1 MREPSGTIHYIF
13 MKYIADL
20 LPTFPLTDPIAIFLL
35 VIVIILCAPILNRF
49 KIPHIIGLILAG
61 TLFGPH
67 GLNILSNDA
76 SFELFGKVGI
86 LYIMFQAGLEIDLNT
101 FKQNSTKSILFG
113 IYTFVIPMAF
123 GIITGMWL
131 LEMDFTRATLLASM
145 YASHTLIAYPIVS
158 KMGIS
163 KNRAVSI
170 TIAGTII
177 TVTASLLVLAVIV
190 AAAKGEMNAGYW
202 MKFGISTLAFCAIVF
217 GLLPRLSKFFLRR
230 FNDSVAQYIFV
241 MVIIFFASL
250 LAQASGLE
258 GILGAFFA
266 GLILNRL
273 IPSVSPLMNRIEF
286 VGNAIFIPF
295 FLLSIGMQIDLRA
308 FVTSIESVKVAAV
321 MTVVATAT
329 KWMAAK
335 LSQMTSRLTKVEGD
349 LIFGLSNGQA
359 AATLAAVMIGYNIG
373 LLDENVLNGTI
384 VMILVT
390 CTISSIATERA
401 ARKIAIEEIQQ
412 DEQRQKLGTERI
424 LIPISNPQTMPQLL
438 DISNLVKQRNNK
450 TLFALKINSDPDDT
464 AGAKLMESAAKLASA
479 TDNKLV
485 QIMKCD
491 LNIANCIIDTVH
503 SNKITDLIVGIHHK
517 ANIVDTF
524 LGGTITSL
532 INSSSNQNLIIYGP
546 KKPINSVKRLVV
558 AVPQM
563 AELEVGF
570 DIWFDRIKNIAS
582 QLSIP
587 VVFYANK
594 VTTAA
599 LKKQC
604 EIHSSLNVSFREL
617 ASWEDFLIISK
628 HIKHGDTLIVITARK
643 ATLSY
648 NNLFEKIPYYLNKYF
663 ADNNFLLIYPRQ
675 TAPDGTDNDIYNPLK
690 IS

>member
-1 MREPSGTIHYIF
+1 M
-13 MKYIADL
+13 L
-20 LPTFPLTDPIAIFLL
+20 
-35 VIVIILCAPILNRF
+35 
-49 KIPHIIGLILAG
+49 
-61 TLFGPH
+61 
-67 GLNILSNDA
+67 
-76 SFELFGKVGI
+76 
-86 LYIMFQAGLEIDLNT
+86 
-101 FKQNSTKSILFG
+101 
-113 IYTFVIPMAF
+113 F

-131 LEMDFTRATLLASM
+131 LDMDFTRATLLASM

-177 TVTASLLVLAVIV
+177 TVTASLLILAVIV
-190 AAAKGEMNAGYW
+190 ATTKGEMNSAYW
-202 MKFGISTLAFCAIVF
+202 IKFALSTLIFCIIVF
-217 GLLPRLSKFFLRR
+217 WLLPKLSKYFLRR

-250 LAQASGLE
+250 LAQAAGLE

-308 FVTSIESVKVAAV
+308 FITSIESVKVAIV

-335 LSQMTSRLTKVEGD
+335 LSQITSKLSSVEGD

-401 ARKIAIEEIQQ
+401 ARKIAIEETQQ

-438 DISNLVKQRNNK
+438 DISNLIKQRNNK
-450 TLFALKINSDPDDT
+450 TLYALKINSDPDDT
-464 AGAKLMESAAKLASA
+464 SGAKLLENAAKLASA

-491 LNIANCIIDTVH
+491 LNISNCIIDTVQ

-532 INSSSNQNLIIYGP
+532 INGTSNQNLIIYGP
-546 KKPINSVKRLVV
+546 KKPINAVKRLIV

-570 DIWFDRIKNIAS
+570 DLWFDRIKNIAS

-587 VVFYANK
+587 IIFYANK
-594 VTTAA
+594 ITTEA

-628 HIKHGDTLIVITARK
+628 DMKHSDTLIVITARK
-643 ATLSY
+643 ATVSY

-663 ADNNFLLIYPRQ
+663 TDNNFLLIYPQQ
-675 TAPDGTDNDIYNPLK
+675 TASDGTDNDRYNPLK

>member
-1 MREPSGTIHYIF
+1 
-13 MKYIADL
+13 MKYITDL
-20 LPTFPLTDPIAIFLL
+20 IPSFPLTDPIAIFLL

-113 IYTFVIPMAF
+113 TYTFIIPMAF
-123 GIITGMWL
+123 GTATGMWL
-131 LEMDFTRATLLASM
+131 LDMDFTRATLLASM

-177 TVTASLLVLAVIV
+177 TVTASLLILAVIV
-190 AAAKGEMNAGYW
+190 ATTKGEMNPTYW
-202 MKFGISTLAFCAIVF
+202 IKFGISTLLFSLIVF
-217 GLLPRLSKFFLRR
+217 GLLPKLSKYFLRH

-250 LAQASGLE
+250 LAQAAGLE

-295 FLLSIGMQIDLRA
+295 FLLSIGMQIDIRA
-308 FVTSIESVKVAAV
+308 FITNIESIKVAAV
-321 MTVVATAT
+321 MTIVATAT
-329 KWMAAK
+329 KWIAAK
-335 LSQMTSRLTKVEGD
+335 LSQISSRLTKIEGD

-373 LLDENVLNGTI
+373 LLNENILNGTI

-390 CTISSIATERA
+390 CTISSVATERA
-401 ARKIAIEEIQQ
+401 ARKIAIEETKQ
-412 DEQRQKLGTERI
+412 DEQRQRLGTERI

-438 DISNLVKQRNNK
+438 DISNLVKPRNNK
-450 TLFALKINSDPDDT
+450 TLYALKINNDPEDSSGT
-464 AGAKLMESAAKLASA
+464 KLLESAAKLASA
-479 TDNKLV
+479 TDNKLIP
-485 QIMKCD
+485 IMKCD
-491 LNIANCIIDTVH
+491 LNISNCIIDTIH
-503 SNKITDLIVGIHHK
+503 ANKITDLIIGIHHK

-524 LGGTITSL
+524 LGSTTTSL
-532 INSSSNQNLIIYGP
+532 INGTSHQNLIIYGP
-546 KKPINSVKRLVV
+546 KKPINSVKRLII

-563 AELEVGF
+563 AELEIGF
-570 DIWFDRIKNIAS
+570 NLWFDRIKNIAT

-594 VTTAA
+594 TTTET
-599 LKKQC
+599 LKKLCQ
-604 EIHSSLNVSFREL
+604 IHSSLNASFREL
-617 ASWEDFLIISK
+617 AAWEDFLIISK
-628 HIKHGDTLIVITARK
+628 HIKHGDTLIVISARK
-643 ATLSY
+643 ATVSY
-648 NNLFEKIPYYLNKYF
+648 HNLFEKIPYYLNKYF
-663 ADNNFLLIYPRQ
+663 AENNFLLIYPQQ
-675 TAPDGTDNDIYNPLK
+675 TASDGTDNDIYNPLK

>member
-1 MREPSGTIHYIF
+1 

-131 LEMDFTRATLLASM
+131 LKMDFTRATLLASM

-217 GLLPRLSKFFLRR
+217 GLLPRLSKYFLRR

-335 LSQMTSRLTKVEGD
+335 LSQMTSRLTKVESD

-532 INSSSNQNLIIYGP
+532 INGSSSQNLIIYGP

-594 VTTAA
+594 NTTIA

-604 EIHSSLNVSFREL
+604 EIHSSLNASFREL

-628 HIKHGDTLIVITARK
+628 HIKPGDTLIVVTARK

-663 ADNNFLLIYPRQ
+663 ADHNFLLIYPRQ

>member
-1 MREPSGTIHYIF
+1 
-13 MKYIADL
+13 MKYIEDL
-20 LPTFPLTDPIAIFLL
+20 IPSFPLTDPIAIFLL

-113 IYTFVIPMAF
+113 IYTFILPMVF

-131 LEMDFTRATLLASM
+131 LNMDFTRATLLASM

-177 TVTASLLVLAVIV
+177 TVTASLLILAVIV
-190 AAAKGEMNAGYW
+190 ATTKGKMNSAYW
-202 MKFGISTLAFCAIVF
+202 IKFGISTLIFGLIVF
-217 GLLPRLSKFFLRR
+217 WLLPKLSKYFLRR

-250 LAQASGLE
+250 LAQAAGLE

-308 FVTSIESVKVAAV
+308 FITSIESVKVAAV
-321 MTVVATAT
+321 MTIVATIT

-335 LSQMTSRLTKVEGD
+335 LSQVTSKLSSVEGD

-390 CTISSIATERA
+390 CTISSIATEHA
-401 ARKIAIEEIQQ
+401 ARKIAIEETQQ
-412 DEQRQKLGTERI
+412 DEQRQRLGTERI

-438 DISNLVKQRNNK
+438 DLSNLIKQRNNK
-450 TLFALKINSDPDDT
+450 TLYALKINNDPEDT
-464 AGAKLMESAAKLASA
+464 SGAKLLESAAKLASA
-479 TDNKLV
+479 TDNKLI

-491 LNIANCIIDTVH
+491 LNISNCIIDTVQA
-503 SNKITDLIVGIHHK
+503 NKITDLIVGIHHK

-524 LGGTITSL
+524 LGGTITAL
-532 INSSSNQNLIIYGP
+532 INGTSHQNLIIYGP
-546 KKPINSVKRLVV
+546 KRPVNSVKRLVV
-558 AVPQM
+558 TVPQM
-563 AELEVGF
+563 AELEIGF
-570 DIWFDRIKNIAS
+570 DLWFDRVKNIAS

-587 VVFYANK
+587 IIFYANK
-594 VTTAA
+594 TTTEA

-604 EIHSSLNVSFREL
+604 EIHSSLNISFREL

-628 HIKHGDTLIVITARK
+628 DIKHSDTLIVITARK
-643 ATLSY
+643 ATVSY

-663 ADNNFLLIYPRQ
+663 ADNNFLLIYPQQ
-675 TAPDGTDNDIYNPLK
+675 TASDGTDNDIYNPLK

>member
-1 MREPSGTIHYIF
+1 MNISALFPVTEPTWIYLGVLSIVLF
-13 MKYIADL
+13 APL
-20 LPTFPLTDPIAIFLL
+20 LFNKL
-35 VIVIILCAPILNRF
+35 RM
-49 KIPHIIGLILAG
+49 PHIIGMILAG
-61 TLFGPH
+61 LLIGPN
-67 GLNILSNDA
+67 GLNILERDD
-76 SFELFGKVGI
+76 SFELFGKVG
-86 LYIMFQAGLEIDLNT
+86 LYYIMFLASLEINMQEM
-101 FKQNSTKSILFG
+101 KQAKGGALLMG
-113 IYTFVIPMAF
+113 LAVFVIPIALGLVANIF
-123 GIITGMWL
+123 I
-131 LEMDFTRATLLASM
+131 LEYSIVASVLLASM
-145 YASHTLIAYPIVS
+145 YASYTLISYPIVARYGLS
-158 KMGIS
+158 RLRCVNFVVG
-163 KNRAVSI
+163 
-170 TIAGTII
+170 GTII
-177 TVTASLLVLAVIV
+177 TDTLTLFVLAIVAGTFSGEASVWFVLLMLAKLLGIAAVIV
-190 AAAKGEMNAGYW
+190 
-202 MKFGISTLAFCAIVF
+202 FLF
-217 GLLPRLSKFFLRR
+217 PRIARYFFRNY
-230 FNDSVAQYIFV
+230 NDSVIQYIFV
-241 MVIIFFASL
+241 MAMLFLGAGMME
-250 LAQASGLE
+250 LAGME
-258 GILGAFFA
+258 GILGAFIT
-266 GLILNRL
+266 GLVLNRQ
-273 IPSVSPLMNRIEF
+273 IPHSSPLMRRIDF

-308 FVTSIESVKVAAV
+308 FVTSLESVKVAIV

-335 LSQMTSRLTKVEGD
+335 LSQVTSKLSSVEGD

-373 LLDENVLNGTI
+373 LLDENILNGTI

-412 DEQRQKLGTERI
+412 NEQRQKLGTERI

-438 DISNLVKQRNNK
+438 DISNLIKQRNNK
-450 TLFALKINSDPDDT
+450 TLFALKINSDPEDSV
-464 AGAKLMESAAKLASA
+464 GAKLMESAAKLASA

-491 LNIANCIIDTVH
+491 LNIANCIIDTVQA
-503 SNKITDLIVGIHHK
+503 NKITDLIVGIHHK

-532 INSSSNQNLIIYGP
+532 INGTSNQNLIIYGP

-582 QLSIP
+582 QLSLPI
-587 VVFYANK
+587 VFYANK
-594 VTTAA
+594 DTTTA

-628 HIKHGDTLIVITARK
+628 YIKHGDTLIVITARK

-663 ADNNFLLIYPRQ
+663 TDNNFLLIYPRQ
-675 TAPDGTDNDIYNPLK
+675 TASDGTDNDRYNPLK

>member
-1 MREPSGTIHYIF
+1 MNHIT
-13 MKYIADL
+13 DL

-113 IYTFVIPMAF
+113 IYTFVLPMAF

-158 KMGIS
+158 KMGIA

-177 TVTASLLVLAVIV
+177 TVTASLLILAVIV
-190 AAAKGEMNAGYW
+190 AAAQGEMNAGYW
-202 MKFGISTLAFCAIVF
+202 TKFGVSTLVFCAIVF
-217 GLLPRLSKFFLRR
+217 GLLPRLSKYFLRR

-308 FVTSIESVKVAAV
+308 FVTSIESVKVAIV

-335 LSQMTSRLTKVEGD
+335 LSQVTSRLSSVEGD

-412 DEQRQKLGTERI
+412 NEQRQKLGTERI

-450 TLFALKINSDPDDT
+450 TLFALKINNDPEDT
-464 AGAKLMESAAKLASA
+464 GGAKLMENAAKLASA

-503 SNKITDLIVGIHHK
+503 ANKITDLIVGIHHK

-594 VTTAA
+594 ITTAA

-663 ADNNFLLIYPRQ
+663 AENNFLLIYPRQ

>member
-1 MREPSGTIHYIF
+1 
-13 MKYIADL
+13 MKYIEDL
-20 LPTFPLTDPIAIFLL
+20 IPTFPLTDPIAIFLL

-113 IYTFVIPMAF
+113 IYTFVIPMTF
-123 GIITGMWL
+123 GIITGMRL
-131 LEMDFTRATLLASM
+131 LDMDFTRATLLASM

-177 TVTASLLVLAVIV
+177 TVTASLLILAVIV
-190 AAAKGEMNAGYW
+190 ATTKGEMNSAYW
-202 MKFGISTLAFCAIVF
+202 IKFGVSTLIFGIIVF
-217 GLLPRLSKFFLRR
+217 WLLPKLSKYFLRR

-250 LAQASGLE
+250 LAQAAGLE

-308 FVTSIESVKVAAV
+308 FITSIESIKVAAV
-321 MTVVATAT
+321 MTIVATAT

-335 LSQMTSRLTKVEGD
+335 LSQLTSKLNHVEGD

-373 LLDENVLNGTI
+373 LLDENILNGTI

-390 CTISSIATERA
+390 CTISSVATERA
-401 ARKIAIEEIQQ
+401 ARKIAIEETQQ
-412 DEQRQKLGTERI
+412 DEQRQRLGTERI

-438 DISNLVKQRNNK
+438 DISNLIKPRNNK
-450 TLFALKINSDPDDT
+450 TLYALKINSDPEDSS
-464 AGAKLMESAAKLASA
+464 GAKLLESAAKLASA
-479 TDNKLV
+479 TDNKLI

-491 LNIANCIIDTVH
+491 LNISNCIIDTVH
-503 SNKITDLIVGIHHK
+503 ANKITDLIVGIHHK

-532 INSSSNQNLIIYGP
+532 INGTAHQNLIIYGP
-546 KKPINSVKRLVV
+546 KKPINAVKRLIV

-570 DIWFDRIKNIAS
+570 DLWFDRIKNIAS

-587 VVFYANK
+587 IVFYANK
-594 VTTAA
+594 TTTEA

-617 ASWEDFLIISK
+617 AAWEDFLIISK
-628 HIKHGDTLIVITARK
+628 DMKHSDTLIVITARK
-643 ATLSY
+643 ATVSY

-663 ADNNFLLIYPRQ
+663 AENNFLLIYPQQ
-675 TAPDGTDNDIYNPLK
+675 TASDGTDNDRYNPLK

>member
-1 MREPSGTIHYIF
+1 M
-13 MKYIADL
+13 L
-20 LPTFPLTDPIAIFLL
+20 
-35 VIVIILCAPILNRF
+35 
-49 KIPHIIGLILAG
+49 
-61 TLFGPH
+61 
-67 GLNILSNDA
+67 
-76 SFELFGKVGI
+76 
-86 LYIMFQAGLEIDLNT
+86 
-101 FKQNSTKSILFG
+101 
-113 IYTFVIPMAF
+113 F

-131 LEMDFTRATLLASM
+131 LDMDFTRATLLASM

-177 TVTASLLVLAVIV
+177 TVTASLLILAVIV
-190 AAAKGEMNAGYW
+190 ATTKGEMNSAYW
-202 MKFGISTLAFCAIVF
+202 IKFALSTLIFCIIVF
-217 GLLPRLSKFFLRR
+217 WLLPKLSKYFLRR

-250 LAQASGLE
+250 LAQAAGLE

-308 FVTSIESVKVAAV
+308 FITSIESVKVAIV

-335 LSQMTSRLTKVEGD
+335 LSQITSKLSSVEGD

-384 VMILVT
+384 IMILVT

-401 ARKIAIEEIQQ
+401 ARKIAIEETQQ

-438 DISNLVKQRNNK
+438 DISNLIKQRNNK
-450 TLFALKINSDPDDT
+450 TLYALKINSDPDDT
-464 AGAKLMESAAKLASA
+464 SGAKLLENAAKLASA

-491 LNIANCIIDTVH
+491 LNISNCIIDTVQ

-532 INSSSNQNLIIYGP
+532 INGTSNQNLIIYGP
-546 KKPINSVKRLVV
+546 KKPINAVKRLIV

-570 DIWFDRIKNIAS
+570 DLWFDRIKNIAS

-587 VVFYANK
+587 IIFYANK
-594 VTTAA
+594 ITTEA

-628 HIKHGDTLIVITARK
+628 DMKHSDTLIVITARK
-643 ATLSY
+643 ATVSY

-663 ADNNFLLIYPRQ
+663 TDNNFLLIYPQQ
-675 TAPDGTDNDIYNPLK
+675 TASDGTDNDRYNPLK

>member
-1 MREPSGTIHYIF
+1 MNHL
-13 MKYIADL
+13 ADL

-113 IYTFVIPMAF
+113 IYTFVLPMAF

-131 LEMDFTRATLLASM
+131 LDMDFTRATLLASM

-158 KMGIS
+158 KMGIA

-177 TVTASLLVLAVIV
+177 TVTASLLILAVIV
-190 AAAKGEMNAGYW
+190 AATQGEMNTGYW
-202 MKFGISTLAFCAIVF
+202 TKFGVSTLVFCAIVF
-217 GLLPRLSKFFLRR
+217 GLLPRLSKYFLRR

-308 FVTSIESVKVAAV
+308 FVTSIESVKVAIV
-321 MTVVATAT
+321 MTIVATAT

-335 LSQMTSRLTKVEGD
+335 LSQVTSRLSSVEGD

-412 DEQRQKLGTERI
+412 NEQRQKLGTERI

-450 TLFALKINSDPDDT
+450 TLFALKINNDPEDT

-503 SNKITDLIVGIHHK
+503 ANKITDLIVGIHHK

-663 ADNNFLLIYPRQ
+663 ADHNFLLIYPRQ

>member
-1 MREPSGTIHYIF
+1 MNHL
-13 MKYIADL
+13 ADL

-113 IYTFVIPMAF
+113 IYTFVLPMAF

-131 LEMDFTRATLLASM
+131 LDMDFTRATLLASM

-158 KMGIS
+158 KMGIA

-177 TVTASLLVLAVIV
+177 TVTASLLILAVIV
-190 AAAKGEMNAGYW
+190 AATQGEMNAGYW
-202 MKFGISTLAFCAIVF
+202 TKFGVSTLVFCAIVF
-217 GLLPRLSKFFLRR
+217 GLLPRLSKYFLRR

-308 FVTSIESVKVAAV
+308 FVTSIESVKVAIV

-335 LSQMTSRLTKVEGD
+335 LSQVTSRLSSVEGD

-412 DEQRQKLGTERI
+412 NEQRQKLGTERI

-450 TLFALKINSDPDDT
+450 TLFALKINNDPEDT

-503 SNKITDLIVGIHHK
+503 ANKITDLIVGIHHK

-663 ADNNFLLIYPRQ
+663 ADHNFLLIYPRQ

>member
-1 MREPSGTIHYIF
+1 MNHL
-13 MKYIADL
+13 ADL

-113 IYTFVIPMAF
+113 IYTFVLPMAF

-131 LEMDFTRATLLASM
+131 LDMDFTRATLLASM

-158 KMGIS
+158 KMGIA

-177 TVTASLLVLAVIV
+177 TVTASLLILAVIV
-190 AAAKGEMNAGYW
+190 AATQGEMNTGYW
-202 MKFGISTLAFCAIVF
+202 TKFGVSTLVFCAIVF
-217 GLLPRLSKFFLRR
+217 GLLPRLSKYFLRR

-308 FVTSIESVKVAAV
+308 FVTSIESVKVAIV

-335 LSQMTSRLTKVEGD
+335 LSQVTSRLSSVEGD

-412 DEQRQKLGTERI
+412 NEQRQKLGTERI

-450 TLFALKINSDPDDT
+450 TLFALKINNDPEDT

-503 SNKITDLIVGIHHK
+503 ANKITDLIVGIHHK

-663 ADNNFLLIYPRQ
+663 ADHNFLLIYPRQ

>member
-1 MREPSGTIHYIF
+1 MNYIT
-13 MKYIADL
+13 DL
-20 LPTFPLTDPIAIFLL
+20 LPTFPLSDPIAIFLL

-101 FKQNSTKSILFG
+101 FKQNSSKSVLFG
-113 IYTFVIPMAF
+113 IYTFVIPMVF
-123 GIITGMWL
+123 GIVTGMWL
-131 LEMDFTRATLLASM
+131 LDMDFTRATLLASM

-158 KMGIS
+158 KMGIA

-202 MKFGISTLAFCAIVF
+202 VRFGVSTFVFCGIVF
-217 GLLPRLSKFFLRR
+217 GLLPRLSKYFLRR

-308 FVTSIESVKVAAV
+308 FVTSMESVKVAVV
-321 MTVVATAT
+321 MTVVATVT

-335 LSQMTSRLTKVEGD
+335 LSQVTSRLTTVEGD

-412 DEQRQKLGTERI
+412 NEQRQKLGTERI

-450 TLFALKINSDPDDT
+450 TLFALKINNDPEDT

-503 SNKITDLIVGIHHK
+503 ANKITDLIVGIHHK

>member
-1 MREPSGTIHYIF
+1 
-13 MKYIADL
+13 
-20 LPTFPLTDPIAIFLL
+20 
-35 VIVIILCAPILNRF
+35 
-49 KIPHIIGLILAG
+49 
-61 TLFGPH
+61 
-67 GLNILSNDA
+67 
-76 SFELFGKVGI
+76 
-86 LYIMFQAGLEIDLNT
+86 
-101 FKQNSTKSILFG
+101 
-113 IYTFVIPMAF
+113 
-123 GIITGMWL
+123 
-131 LEMDFTRATLLASM
+131 
-145 YASHTLIAYPIVS
+145 
-158 KMGIS
+158 
-163 KNRAVSI
+163 
-170 TIAGTII
+170 
-177 TVTASLLVLAVIV
+177 
-190 AAAKGEMNAGYW
+190 
-202 MKFGISTLAFCAIVF
+202 
-217 GLLPRLSKFFLRR
+217 
-230 FNDSVAQYIFV
+230 

-308 FVTSIESVKVAAV
+308 FITSIESVKVAIV

-329 KWMAAK
+329 KWIAAK
-335 LSQMTSRLTKVEGD
+335 LSQITSRLSSVEGD

-373 LLDENVLNGTI
+373 LLDENILNGTI

-390 CTISSIATERA
+390 CTISSIITERA
-401 ARKIAIEEIQQ
+401 ARKIAIEEIKQ
-412 DEQRQKLGTERI
+412 DEQRQRLGTERI
-424 LIPISNPQTMPQLL
+424 LIPISNPQTKPQLL
-438 DISNLVKQRNNK
+438 DISNLIKQRNNK

-491 LNIANCIIDTVH
+491 LNIANCIIDTVQ

-532 INSSSNQNLIIYGP
+532 INGTSSQNLIIYGP
-546 KKPINSVKRLVV
+546 KNPINSVKRLIV

-604 EIHSSLNVSFREL
+604 EIHSSLNASFREL

-628 HIKHGDTLIVITARK
+628 HIKPGDTLIVVTARK

-663 ADNNFLLIYPRQ
+663 ADHNFLLIYPRQ

>member
-1 MREPSGTIHYIF
+1 MAFDLDF
-13 MKYIADL
+13 MNHLSDL
-20 LPTFPLTDPIAIFLL
+20 FPTFPLTDPIAIFLL
-35 VIVIILCAPILNRF
+35 VIVIILCAPVLNRF
-49 KIPHIIGLILAG
+49 RIPHIIGLILAG

-67 GLNILSNDA
+67 GLNILANDA

-86 LYIMFQAGLEIDLNT
+86 LYIMFQAGLEIDINT
-101 FKQNSTKSILFG
+101 FKRNGTKSILFG
-113 IYTFVIPMAF
+113 VYTFVLPMIF

-131 LEMDFTRATLLASM
+131 LDMDFTRATLLASM

-177 TVTASLLVLAVIV
+177 TVTASLLILAVIV
-190 AAAKGEMNAGYW
+190 AANKGEMNAGYW
-202 MKFGISTLAFCAIVF
+202 SRFGISTFVFCAIVF
-217 GLLPRLSKFFLRR
+217 GLLPRLSKYFLRR

-308 FVTSIESVKVAAV
+308 FVTSLESVKVAVV

-335 LSQMTSRLTKVEGD
+335 LSQVTSRLSSVEGD

-384 VMILVT
+384 VMILIT

-464 AGAKLMESAAKLASA
+464 SGAKLMESAAKLASA

-485 QIMKCD
+485 QIMRCD
-491 LNIANCIIDTVH
+491 LNIANCIIDTVQ

-532 INSSSNQNLIIYGP
+532 INGTSNQNLIIYGP

-582 QLSIP
+582 QLSLPI
-587 VVFYANK
+587 VFYANK
-594 VTTAA
+594 VTTTAI
-599 LKKQC
+599 KKQC
-604 EIHSSLNVSFREL
+604 EIHSSLNVAFREL

-628 HIKHGDTLIVITARK
+628 HIKHGDTLIVITAR
-643 ATLSY
+643 

-663 ADNNFLLIYPRQ
+663 NENNFLLIYPRQ
-675 TAPDGTDNDIYNPLK
+675 TASDGTDNDIYNPLK

>member
-1 MREPSGTIHYIF
+1 MNHL
-13 MKYIADL
+13 ADL

-113 IYTFVIPMAF
+113 IYTFVLPMAF

-131 LEMDFTRATLLASM
+131 LDMDFTRATLLASM

-158 KMGIS
+158 KMGIA

-177 TVTASLLVLAVIV
+177 TVTASLLILAVIV
-190 AAAKGEMNAGYW
+190 AATQGEMNAGYW
-202 MKFGISTLAFCAIVF
+202 TKFGVSTLVFCAIVF
-217 GLLPRLSKFFLRR
+217 GLLPRLSKYFLRR

-308 FVTSIESVKVAAV
+308 FVTSIESVKVAIV
-321 MTVVATAT
+321 MTIVATAT

-335 LSQMTSRLTKVEGD
+335 LSQVTSRLTTVEGD

-412 DEQRQKLGTERI
+412 NEQRQKLGTERI

-450 TLFALKINSDPDDT
+450 TLFALKINNDPEDT

-503 SNKITDLIVGIHHK
+503 ANKITDLIVGIHHK

-663 ADNNFLLIYPRQ
+663 ADHNFLLIYPRQ

>member
-1 MREPSGTIHYIF
+1 MNHFTN
-13 MKYIADL
+13 L
-20 LPTFPLTDPIAIFLL
+20 LPSFPLTDPIAIFLL

-101 FKQNSTKSILFG
+101 FKQNSTKSLLFG
-113 IYTFVIPMAF
+113 IYTFILPMIF

-131 LEMDFTRATLLASM
+131 LDMDFTRATLLSSM

-158 KMGIS
+158 KMGIA

-177 TVTASLLVLAVIV
+177 TVTASLLILAIIV
-190 AAAKGEMNAGYW
+190 ATTKGEMNSGYW
-202 MKFGISTLAFCAIVF
+202 LKFGLSTLIFTTIVF
-217 GLLPRLSKFFLRR
+217 WILPKLSKYFLRR

-241 MVIIFFASL
+241 LVIIFFASL
-250 LAQASGLE
+250 LAQAAGLE

-295 FLLSIGMQIDLRA
+295 FLISIGMQIDLRA
-308 FVTSIESVKVAAV
+308 FITSIESIKVAAV
-321 MTVVATAT
+321 MTIVATIT

-335 LSQMTSRLTKVEGD
+335 LSQVTSKLSRVEGD

-359 AATLAAVMIGYNIG
+359 AATLAAVMIGYQIG
-373 LLDENVLNGTI
+373 LLDDNVLNGTI

-390 CTISSIATERA
+390 CTISSIVTERA
-401 ARKIAIEEIQQ
+401 ARKIAIEETQQ
-412 DEQRQKLGTERI
+412 EQQRQKLGTERI

-438 DISNLVKQRNNK
+438 DISNLVKPRNNK
-450 TLFALKINSDPDDT
+450 TLYALKINNEAEDSS
-464 AGAKLMESAAKLASA
+464 AIKLMESAAKLASA

-485 QIMKCD
+485 QIIKCD
-491 LNIANCIIDTVH
+491 LNIANCIIDTVQA
-503 SNKITDLIVGIHHK
+503 NKITDLIVGIHHK

-532 INSSSNQNLIIYGP
+532 INSTTSQNLIIYGP
-546 KKPINSVKRLVV
+546 KNPINAVKRLVV

-563 AELEVGF
+563 AELEIGF
-570 DIWFDRIKNIAS
+570 DIWFDRIKNIAY

-587 VVFYANK
+587 IVFYANHD
-594 VTTAA
+594 TTIA

-604 EIHSSLNVSFREL
+604 EIHSSLNTTFREL

-663 ADNNFLLIYPRQ
+663 AENNFLLIYPKQ
-675 TAPDGTDNDIYNPLK
+675 APSDGTDNDIYNPLK
-690 IS
+690 MS

>member
-1 MREPSGTIHYIF
+1 MNHIT
-13 MKYIADL
+13 DL
-20 LPTFPLTDPIAIFLL
+20 LPTLPLTDPIAIFLL

-113 IYTFVIPMAF
+113 IYTFVLPMAF

-131 LEMDFTRATLLASM
+131 LDMDFTRATLLASM

-158 KMGIS
+158 KMGIA

-177 TVTASLLVLAVIV
+177 TVTASLLILAVIV
-190 AAAKGEMNAGYW
+190 AATQGEMNAGYW
-202 MKFGISTLAFCAIVF
+202 TKFGVSTLVFCAIVF
-217 GLLPRLSKFFLRR
+217 GLLPRLSKYFLRR

-295 FLLSIGMQIDLRA
+295 FLLNIGMQIDLRA
-308 FVTSIESVKVAAV
+308 FVTSIESVKVAIV

-335 LSQMTSRLTKVEGD
+335 LSQVTSRLSSVEGD

-412 DEQRQKLGTERI
+412 NEQRQKLGTERI

-450 TLFALKINSDPDDT
+450 TLFALKINNDLEDT

-503 SNKITDLIVGIHHK
+503 ANKITDLIVGIHHK

-604 EIHSSLNVSFREL
+604 EIHSSLNASFREL

>member
-1 MREPSGTIHYIF
+1 MNHIT
-13 MKYIADL
+13 DL
-20 LPTFPLTDPIAIFLL
+20 LPTFPLTDPIAISLL

-113 IYTFVIPMAF
+113 IYTFVLPMAF

-158 KMGIS
+158 KMGIA

-177 TVTASLLVLAVIV
+177 TVTASLLILAVIV
-190 AAAKGEMNAGYW
+190 AATQGEMNAGYW
-202 MKFGISTLAFCAIVF
+202 TKFGVSTLVFCAIVF
-217 GLLPRLSKFFLRR
+217 GLLPRLSKYFLRR

-308 FVTSIESVKVAAV
+308 FVTSIESVKVAIV

-335 LSQMTSRLTKVEGD
+335 LSQVTSRLTTVEGD

-412 DEQRQKLGTERI
+412 NEQRQKLGTERI

-450 TLFALKINSDPDDT
+450 TLFALKINNDPEDT

-503 SNKITDLIVGIHHK
+503 ANKITDLIVGIHHK

>member
-1 MREPSGTIHYIF
+1 MNHL
-13 MKYIADL
+13 ADL

-113 IYTFVIPMAF
+113 IYTFVLPMAF

-131 LEMDFTRATLLASM
+131 LDMDFTRATLLASM

-158 KMGIS
+158 KMGIA

-177 TVTASLLVLAVIV
+177 TVTASLLILAVIV
-190 AAAKGEMNAGYW
+190 AATQGEMNAGYW
-202 MKFGISTLAFCAIVF
+202 TKFGVSTLVFCAIVF
-217 GLLPRLSKFFLRR
+217 GLLPRLSKYFLRR

-335 LSQMTSRLTKVEGD
+335 LSQVTSRLTKVEGD

-412 DEQRQKLGTERI
+412 NEQRQKLGTERI

-450 TLFALKINSDPDDT
+450 TLFALKINNDPEDT

-503 SNKITDLIVGIHHK
+503 ANKITDLIVGIHHK

-663 ADNNFLLIYPRQ
+663 ADHNFLLIYPRQ

>member
-1 MREPSGTIHYIF
+1 

-177 TVTASLLVLAVIV
+177 TVTASLIVLAVIV

-335 LSQMTSRLTKVEGD
+335 LSQVTSRLTKVEGD

-450 TLFALKINSDPDDT
+450 TLFALKINNDPEDT

-503 SNKITDLIVGIHHK
+503 ANKITDLIVGIHHK

-604 EIHSSLNVSFREL
+604 EIHSSLNASFREL

-663 ADNNFLLIYPRQ
+663 ADHNFLLIYPRQ

>member
-1 MREPSGTIHYIF
+1 MNHIT
-13 MKYIADL
+13 DL

-113 IYTFVIPMAF
+113 IYTFVLPMAF

-158 KMGIS
+158 KMGIA

-177 TVTASLLVLAVIV
+177 TVTASLLILAVIV
-190 AAAKGEMNAGYW
+190 AATQGEMNAGYW
-202 MKFGISTLAFCAIVF
+202 TKFGVSTLVFCAIVF
-217 GLLPRLSKFFLRR
+217 GLLPRLSKYFLRR

-308 FVTSIESVKVAAV
+308 FVTSIESVKVAIV

-335 LSQMTSRLTKVEGD
+335 LSQVTSRLSSVEGD

-412 DEQRQKLGTERI
+412 NEQRQKLGTERI

-450 TLFALKINSDPDDT
+450 TLFALKINNDPEDT
-464 AGAKLMESAAKLASA
+464 GGAKLMENAAKLASA

-503 SNKITDLIVGIHHK
+503 ANKITDLIVGIHHK

-594 VTTAA
+594 ITTAA

-663 ADNNFLLIYPRQ
+663 AENNFLLIYPRQ